1 MSIETTPEVTPSE
14 ADQLSAGFND
24 EPIKEAP
31 QETVEETQ
39 PEPEVKQEEV
49 VEEVKPETVSI
60 TSEQWNALQS
70 RLAEI
75 DSIKAETARRVD
87 QALGKYG
94 ELNRTLQQMQQ
105 KPAGGV
111 DMSRVK
117 FERLAADYPEF
128 AKLIQE
134 DLVSSFVPVQEK
146 AATLDPA
153 ELEQRFQSKLNE
165 EIEKLALKSEI
176 RDLTRRHRDWET
188 VVRSNEFQQW
198 GASLPSDKWEA
209 LRSSNDADEISGGLD
224 EYKAHIA
231 ALQAAQTAAAKPTEQ
246 RKVASKRLEAAITP
260 TGTASSPVTLSERD
274 LFLQG
279 FKSP

>member
-31 QETVEETQ
+31 QETVEEAQ

-49 VEEVKPETVSI
+49 VEEAKPETVSI
-60 TSEQWNALQS
+60 TSDQWEALQA

-209 LRSSNDADEISGGLD
+209 LRSSNDADAISDGLD

-246 RKVASKRLEAAITP
+246 KRSASKRLEAAITP

>member
-24 EPIKEAP
+24 DPISEVP
-31 QETVEETQ
+31 QETVEEKQ
-39 PEPEVKQEEV
+39 DEPEVKQEEV
-49 VEEVKPETVSI
+49 VEEAKPEVVSI
-60 TSEQWNALQS
+60 TSDQWQALQA

-75 DSIKAETARRVD
+75 DSLKADTARRVD

-105 KPAGGV
+105 KPSGGV
-111 DMSRVK
+111 DLSRVK
-117 FERLAADYPEF
+117 FERLASDYPEF

-134 DLVSSFVPVQEK
+134 DLASANAPSQA

-153 ELEQRFQSKLNE
+153 ELEQRFQAKMNE
-165 EIEKLALKSEI
+165 ELEKIALKSEI
-176 RDLTRRHRDWET
+176 RDLTRRHRDWQD
-188 VVRSNEFQQW
+188 VVRSSEFQQW
-198 GASLPSDKWEA
+198 GASLPSDKWES
-209 LRSSNDADEISGGLD
+209 LRSSNNADEISDGLD
-224 EYKAHIA
+224 EYKSHVASIK
-231 ALQAAQTAAAKPTEQ
+231 AAQEAAAKPTEQ
-246 RKVASKRLEAAITP
+246 KKVASKRLEAAITP
-260 TGTASSPVTLSERD
+260 TGTASSPATLSERD